1 MSCLNKIDWALF
13 KAQKAA
19 LVLLTENHKITPEET
34 LALDGVINMMDA
46 IQDEFMPA
54 PTVDDMQNYVVLYR
68 DEKIMCPTDA
78 PFGFQCW
85 AENTDHAEEQCE
97 NAYPG
102 CDIVWVWQGPNSTG
116 MEAALGDYYNNGMEV
131 PNDHRTT

>member
-13 KAQKAA
+13 KAQKNA

-54 PTVDDMQNYVVLYR
+54 PTVDGMQNYVVLYR
-68 DEKIMCPTDA
+68 DERIMCPADS

-85 AENTDHAEEQCE
+85 ADNADHAEEQCE
-97 NAYPG
+97 NAYPD
-102 CDIVWVWQGPNSTG
+102 CDIVWAWQGPNGTG
-116 MEAALGDYYNNGMEV
+116 MEAALDDYYNNGME
-131 PNDHRTT
+131 NSDESS